1 MNPDSLFSTASGL
14 LFTVLIGF
22 IVVVLLLFLFYAFV
36 LWYRWRDRETKSLK
50 LITLLVAIPQDNE
63 VKIDATEQII
73 GSLSSLYHNARFKFL
88 QIFIS
93 QPSLSL
99 EIIGTHED
107 IKFYIC
113 IPQKYQDLV
122 EKQIYSVYAGAD
134 VRSVDEPSLFTENG
148 KVEYAWLGLKK
159 LPFYPLKSY
168 KEIPTDPLA
177 SITSVLSKLN
187 ENETTAIQ
195 MVVSPADSS
204 WSKSGRSFI
213 SQTKKSESNPQIASY
228 KVDARQLEA
237 IETKSSKA
245 GFEVALRLVSV
256 APTSEI

>member
-99 EIIGTHED
+99 
-107 IKFYIC
+107 
-113 IPQKYQDLV
+113 
-122 EKQIYSVYAGAD
+122 
-134 VRSVDEPSLFTENG
+134 
-148 KVEYAWLGLKK
+148 
-159 LPFYPLKSY
+159 
-168 KEIPTDPLA
+168 
-177 SITSVLSKLN
+177 
-187 ENETTAIQ
+187 
-195 MVVSPADSS
+195 
-204 WSKSGRSFI
+204 
-213 SQTKKSESNPQIASY
+213 
-228 KVDARQLEA
+228 
-237 IETKSSKA
+237 
-245 GFEVALRLVSV
+245 
-256 APTSEI
+256 